1 MPKIIQ
7 INARQVFDSR
17 GVPSVEAD
25 LILSSGERG
34 RFSTPSGASCG
45 SKEALELRD
54 DDKTHFHGKGVNRA
68 LNAIRTEIAPRL
80 EGKSIAAQEELDE
93 MLIAL
98 DGTPNKSRLGANAIL
113 PVSGAFFH
121 ARADY
126 LKQPLYGEGHVLPM
140 PLVNVINGGS
150 HANNKLDVQEFMLV
164 PRGAPSFGEALRMVS
179 EIFHS
184 LKSILNAEGLSS
196 AVGDEGGF
204 APLLASNEAALEL
217 LMRASLKAHYQPGKD
232 VFFALDVA
240 ANEILDENGQLY
252 RINNQ
257 AFDRTALLSWYE
269 KLCADFP
276 IISIE
281 DPFSENDYEGF
292 QAMTAKLGE
301 RLQIVGDDL
310 FVTNER
316 YIQEGIEKRYANAV
330 LIKMNQIGTIS
341 ETLAAI
347 KTAQQG
353 GFNTIISHRSGETE
367 DTTIADL
374 AVLTNAGQIK
384 TGSMSRTER
393 IAKYNRLL
401 RIEEELG
408 LRAKFAHA

>member
-17 GVPSVEAD
+17 GVPSVEVD
-25 LILSSGERG
+25 LILASGERG

-54 DDKTHFHGKGVNRA
+54 GDPTHFHGKGVNAA
-68 LNAIRTEIAPRL
+68 LKAIRTEIAPAIV
-80 EGKSIAAQEELDE
+80 GSSFATQDELDAV
-93 MLIAL
+93 LISL

-121 ARADY
+121 ARAKN
-126 LKQPLYGEGHVLPM
+126 LKQVLFGEGQLLPM

-150 HANNKLDVQEFMLV
+150 HANNNLDVQEFMLV
-164 PRGAPSFGEALRMVS
+164 PRGAPSFSEALRMVS

-184 LKSILNAEGLSS
+184 LKNILNAEGMSS

-204 APLLASNEAALEL
+204 APALASNEAALEL
-217 LMRASLKAHYQPGKD
+217 LMRATLKANYRPGKD

-240 ANEILDENGQLY
+240 ANEILDENQNY
-252 RINNQ
+252 RINNK
-257 AFDRTALLSWYE
+257 ALDKNALLAWYE
-269 KLCADFP
+269 KLCAEFP
-276 IISIE
+276 IVSIE
-281 DPFSENDYEGF
+281 DPFGENDYQGF
-292 QAMTAKLGE
+292 QAMTAKMGE
-301 RLQIVGDDL
+301 RIQIVGDDL
-310 FVTNER
+310 FVTNEHF
-316 YIQEGIEKRYANAV
+316 IQEGIEKRYANAV
-330 LIKMNQIGTIS
+330 LIKMNQIGTMS
-341 ETLAAI
+341 ETLRAI
-347 KTAQQG
+347 KTAQLG
-353 GFNTIISHRSGETE
+353 GFKTIISHRSGETE

-384 TGSMSRTER
+384 TGSMSRSER

-408 LRAKFAHA
+408 MRAKFAHL